1 MSDSPAARPPF
12 TPFIAALPPE
22 VPFVPMEALQRA
34 RGGRPFRARIGAN
47 ESRFPPSPRV
57 VEALASAAQEV
68 RLYGDPEF
76 WDLRSAL
83 AARFGVKPLQV
94 SVGEGIDGLLGHV
107 LRLFVAHGEAVV
119 LPQGSYPTMG
129 YHIRGHGGRAVH
141 VPYREDRV
149 DPEAMVAAARESGA
163 KILYLANPD
172 NPMGGWI
179 TGAEIQAMIAALP
192 SNCVLVLDEAYA
204 EFAPPEAIP
213 PVDVSRPDVLR
224 LRTFSKAYG
233 LAGARVGYVLAHE
246 AICSGFDRIRN
257 HFGVNRLGQIAA
269 LAALSDEAHLL
280 ATIAA
285 SVSAR
290 EELTRIALA
299 NGLKPLPSAT
309 NFVTMDCGRDGAYAK
324 RVLEELAARDVFIRK
339 PGAPG
344 LDRCVRVSAGRPD
357 EMALFAEM
365 LPEALKAAAQ
375 D

>member
-1 MSDSPAARPPF
+1 MTGDADSAPPF
-12 TPFIAALPPE
+12 TPFMAGLPAE

-57 VEALASAAQEV
+57 VEALKSAAGEA

-83 AARFGVKPLQV
+83 AARFGVRPRQV

-107 LRLFVAHGEAVV
+107 LRLFVGQGDRVV

-129 YHIRGHGGRAVH
+129 YHIRGHGGEAVH
-141 VPYREDRV
+141 VPYLQDRV
-149 DPEAMVAAARESGA
+149 DPQAMSAAARRTGA

-179 TGAEIQAMIAALP
+179 TGAEIQAMTEALP
-192 SNCVLVLDEAYA
+192 PDCVLVLDEAYA
-204 EFAPPEAIP
+204 EFAPPEALP
-213 PVDVSRPDVLR
+213 PLDVSRTNLLR

-233 LAGARVGYVLAHE
+233 LAGMRVGYVLAHE
-246 AICSGFDRIRN
+246 AICAGFDRIRN

-269 LAALSDEAHLL
+269 LAALEDEAHLQ

-285 SVSAR
+285 SVAAR
-290 EELTRIALA
+290 EELTRIARA
-299 NGLKPLPSAT
+299 NGLTPLPSAT
-309 NFVTMDCGRDGAYAK
+309 NFVTMDCGRDGVYAK
-324 RVLEELAARDVFIRK
+324 RVLEELAARDLFIRK

-344 LDRCVRVSAGRPD
+344 LDRCIRVSAGAPA
-357 EMALFAEM
+357 EMALFAEA